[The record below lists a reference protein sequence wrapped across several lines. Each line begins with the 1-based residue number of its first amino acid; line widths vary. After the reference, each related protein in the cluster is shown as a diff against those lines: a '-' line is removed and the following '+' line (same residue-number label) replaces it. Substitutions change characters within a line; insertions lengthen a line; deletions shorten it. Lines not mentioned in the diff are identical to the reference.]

1 MDRKNT
7 DRRVRYTKNAL
18 KEALLKL
25 MRRKNLKKITTSE
38 LCREADISRNT
49 FYSHYRDPIEL
60 FDHILHDFEEQI
72 RTTLYASVQLNDEY
86 GTVLAA
92 CRLVQDEPLM
102 GKLILDNITNNK
114 FLSVVLEEIR
124 PTAYQ
129 NYREYGITDEHVLG
143 MAFDFVTYGALYA
156 IKDWFDAG
164 CKEEPEIIA
173 HDISDASQAV
183 IETLKKEKHV
193 SIY

>member
-1 MDRKNT
+1 MTQFTSKAIEESFIR
-7 DRRVRYTKNAL
+7 
-18 KEALLKL
+18 LLNERPL
-25 MRRKNLKKITTSE
+25 DKITIKDIVDD
-38 LCREADISRNT
+38 CGISRNT

-102 GKLILDNITNNK
+102 GKLILDNITNSK

-129 NYREYGITDEHVLG
+129 NYREYGITDEHALG
-143 MAFDFVTYGALYA
+143 MAFDFVAYGALHA
-156 IKDWFDAG
+156 IKNWFDAG